1 MADKVSAIVGTEPID
16 KRGGAGAWKSGS
28 GEAHRGDSRKR
39 NETKQCN
46 NCGVYGHIAK
56 ACRAPKSGQANGK
69 MEEAMKVAH
78 DQAKGNAIAAKE
90 AIEGLREAQ
99 EILLGKEKLLAKA
112 EEELAARKAVTSVG
126 VRELISSLD
135 FRIDEVQRE
144 EEEEGWGTFLGKL
157 ALLVSIPLGFL
168 WVGQVGYMI
177 LTVLAYLGLWILWT
191 LVAWVYR
198 WFRPPTP
205 DVVGKHFKFV
215 RLLPADDF
223 PDLRPDANSLQ
234 KVKHADPLLAEL
246 TITRE
251 AEEETKHVTVS
262 MELLAQLTAPKFMT
276 WTSDAEVVFARMVRA
291 TETYQLVN
299 FNRYDTVKGRSI
311 PMTTAVV
318 AWALWKR
325 QQQEGLLDFVGAPR
339 L

>member
-1 MADKVSAIVGTEPID
+1 
-16 KRGGAGAWKSGS
+16 
-28 GEAHRGDSRKR
+28 
-39 NETKQCN
+39 
-46 NCGVYGHIAK
+46 
-56 ACRAPKSGQANGK
+56 
-69 MEEAMKVAH
+69 MEDAMKMAS
-78 DQAKGNAIAAKE
+78 DQAAGNAIAAKE
-90 AIEGLREAQ
+90 AIQDLKAAQ
-99 EILLGKEKLLAKA
+99 EDLAGKETLLKKV
-112 EEELAARKAVTSVG
+112 EEELAARKTATSAS

-135 FRIDEVQRE
+135 FRIDEVSRE
-144 EEEEGWGTFLGKL
+144 EEVEGWWTYCAKG
-157 ALLVSIPLGFL
+157 ALLVSIPLGFAWMGML
-168 WVGQVGYMI
+168 ATAV
-177 LTVLAYLGLWILWT
+177 LTVSLYLGVWILWV
-191 LVAWVYR
+191 LVACIYGH
-198 WFRPPTP
+198 FRPPLPQVT
-205 DVVGKHFKFV
+205 GKRFKFV
-215 RLLPADDF
+215 RLLPTDDF

-291 TETYQLVN
+291 VETYQLVN

>member
-1 MADKVSAIVGTEPID
+1 MSVAGIVGTEPID

-28 GEAHRGDSRKR
+28 GGAHRGDTKNRT
-39 NETKQCN
+39 EAKQCN

-56 ACRAPKSGQANGK
+56 ACRAPKASQANGK
-69 MEEAMKVAH
+69 LEEAVKVAH
-78 DQAKGNAIAAKE
+78 DQAAGNAIAARE
-90 AIEGLREAQ
+90 ALQGLKEAQ
-99 EILLGKEKLLAKA
+99 EILQGKEKLLAKA
-112 EEELAARKAVTSVG
+112 EEDLAARKAVTSAG

-135 FRIDEVQRE
+135 FRIDEVSRE
-144 EEEEGWGTFLGKL
+144 EEEEGWWTFLGKW

-177 LTVLAYLGLWILWT
+177 LTVLAYLVLWILWT
-191 LVAWVYR
+191 IVAFVYR
-198 WFRPPTP
+198 WIWPPVP

-215 RLLPADDF
+215 RLLQTDDF

-234 KVKHADPLLAEL
+234 KVKHVDPLLAEL

-291 TETYQLVN
+291 AETYQLVN

-311 PMTTAVV
+311 PMTTAAV

-325 QQQEGLLDFVGAPR
+325 QQQEGLLDFIGAPR